1 MRTVD
6 AINRPGADGQRQVR
20 IHALGFPLD
29 PSFPPFSQMRY
40 STLMRALCR
49 RNGGAFVGLNPE
61 PGVGTR

>member
-1 MRTVD
+1 VD

-49 RNGGAFVGLNPE
+49 RNGGAFVGLDPE

>member
-1 MRTVD
+1 
-6 AINRPGADGQRQVR
+6 
-20 IHALGFPLD
+20 
-29 PSFPPFSQMRY
+29 MRY